1 MKQTKIQKIDKQI
14 SARQIL
20 KDILVFAINIA
31 IIIGVYVGG
40 IYLNSLGSSDV
51 GFGEYFAGNFSNFLH
66 LILSLILFATVLVI
80 CLYYDDKNFFREEK
94 NIEMVFLIIEIN
106 LIVCYLVGRYV
117 NIYLRPMA
125 LASLL
130 SVQFFGKRFAVYL
143 NLMSTLLIF
152 LMDAFTNSGIVGADL
167 YASLFIGY
175 STGILSIYF
184 IGGVSERFTA
194 IWRGALLAVPN
205 LLCFTFLHNFDILSD
220 IKGLVCTLIAGELA
234 VVAYLSLLP
243 IFESVFK
250 KLTGYKL
257 AELNLHSSPLIKKM
271 IEEAPGTFNHSIVV
285 ANLAESCATA
295 IGEDALLAR
304 TCAYYH
310 DIGKLRTPEFFKE
323 NQDEHNAHD
332 ELMPELSASIIKSH
346 AKDGYELLMRRRYPK
361 EIANVCLE
369 HHGTMPML
377 YFYAKAKKLTDG
389 EVKIEQYCYPGPKP
403 QTKISAIL
411 MIADSSEAAIRSL
424 ETRTREKV
432 FHAVD
437 KIISDRRN
445 LGQFDEC
452 PITMHDLHVIRHVIV
467 NSLTGIY
474 HQRIEYPKVDITG
487 IAGYMT
493 ENEIEKT
500 EDDEKGE

>member
-1 MKQTKIQKIDKQI
+1 MTLKPFSVSVVSIEEEAFMFCTK
-14 SARQIL
+14 
-20 KDILVFAINIA
+20 
-31 IIIGVYVGG
+31 
-40 IYLNSLGSSDV
+40 
-51 GFGEYFAGNFSNFLH
+51 
-66 LILSLILFATVLVI
+66 
-80 CLYYDDKNFFREEK
+80 
-94 NIEMVFLIIEIN
+94 
-106 LIVCYLVGRYV
+106 
-117 NIYLRPMA
+117 
-125 LASLL
+125 LASVYIPA
-130 SVQFFGKRFAVYL
+130 SVTYIGKSAFAVC
-143 NLMSTLLIF
+143 
-152 LMDAFTNSGIVGADL
+152 GK
-167 YASLFIGY
+167 
-175 STGILSIYF
+175 
-184 IGGVSERFTA
+184 
-194 IWRGALLAVPN
+194 
-205 LLCFTFLHNFDILSD
+205 LCH
-220 IKGLVCTLIAGELA
+220 IKGLVCTLIAGVLA
-234 VVAYLSLLP
+234 VIAYLSLLP
-243 IFESVFK
+243 IFESIFK

-487 IAGYMT
+487 IVGHMT

-500 EDDEKGE
+500 EEDEKGE